1 MPTLTKV
8 YAQVLTAGIRLRN
21 EKVFE
26 AVEQPDGSIVEEQV
40 GVNHIDAT
48 PGQVIDVTG
57 WHNLQAYVERGQIML
72 MSVEQAIAHESAL
85 ADEPEPREASGADD
99 SASQAPSD
107 ASDADPGTDQ
117 PPAPDTPAQ
126 SDSGANRNRRKR

>member
-85 ADEPEPREASGADD
+85 ADEPREASGADD

>member
-85 ADEPEPREASGADD
+85 ADESGEASGADD
-99 SASQAPSD
+99 SASQATSD